1 MKHLGPIF
9 RLHRKEKGYS
19 MEQVS
24 GLVPLNTS
32 KISDF
37 EIMKTKVTEKKLIL
51 MYEKLGIKFIYNEQ
65 DIMKFSQ
72 LFDEFYNNILDCESH
87 EHVYSILKSKKEQIQ
102 CTEAY
107 ILYLLVELI
116 HAVYT
121 HDSYFEYVKVQKN
134 IEINLDYLTT
144 NQKQIFYDTVGVYY
158 KNKLKYDIAMDYLS
172 KGEIL
177 SSNKPILAMIYYHQA
192 MIFMDLMNMFEA
204 IEKIKKAQM
213 SFANHLLIKRQI
225 ICSSTFAAILTHQ
238 GHYEQAD
245 KIKCQC
251 IKQFKLLDM
260 KNDLRICYNNLLWNY
275 LLWGKYEMLITS
287 GIEILDEVKNIPSLY
302 FYMSYAYEKLG
313 NREKSIDF
321 INYAKTSSNKN
332 NCSPYMKSIIDT
344 YFILLTNEDLK
355 VKEENLLKTYKIAK
369 KRHDYQLELFVLN
382 MLCEISIDAKYVSK
396 QNKYLKEIIRIYKRN
411 NN

>member
-1 MKHLGPIF
+1 MQHLGPIF
-9 RLHRKEKGYS
+9 RLHRKDKGYS
-19 MEQVS
+19 IKQVNR
-24 GLVPLNTS
+24 LVLLNVT

-37 EIMKTKVTEKKLIL
+37 EIKKTKVADKDLIL
-51 MYEKLGIKFIYNEQ
+51 MYEKLDIKFIYNEQ
-65 DIMKFSQ
+65 DIRKFSQ
-72 LFDEFYNNILDCESH
+72 LFAVFYNRILDYESH
-87 EHVYSILKSKKEQIQ
+87 EQEYKLLVCQKERIQ

-121 HDSYFEYVKVQKN
+121 DDSYFEYIKVQKD
-134 IEINLDYLTT
+134 IENNLDYLTT
-144 NQKQIFYDTVGVYY
+144 TQKQIFYDTVGVYY
-158 KNKLKYDIAMDYLS
+158 KDELKYDIAIDNLL

-177 SSNKPILAMIYYHQA
+177 SSNEPILAMIYYHQA
-192 MIFMDLMNMFEA
+192 MIFMDLMIMWEA
-204 IEKIKKAQM
+204 VEKVKKAQKI
-213 SFANHLLIKRQI
+213 FAEHLFIKRQLI
-225 ICSSTFAAILTHQ
+225 SSGTLGVIMTQQ

-245 KIKCQC
+245 KIQCQC
-251 IKQFKLLDM
+251 IKQFKLIDM
-260 KNDLRICYNNLLWNY
+260 KDDLYVCYNNLLWNY

-332 NCSPYMKSIIDT
+332 DCSPYMKSMINT
-344 YFILLTNEDLK
+344 YFILLTNENLK

-369 KRHDYQLELFVLN
+369 KQHDYQLELFVLN
-382 MLCEISIDAKYVSK
+382 MLSEISIDAKYVSK

>member
-1 MKHLGPIF
+1 MEHLGPIF
-9 RLHRKEKGYS
+9 RLHRQDKGYS
-19 MEQVS
+19 IKQVNR
-24 GLVPLNTS
+24 LVLLNIT

-37 EIMKTKVTEKKLIL
+37 EIKKTKVADEKLIL

-65 DIMKFSQ
+65 DIIKFSQ
-72 LFDEFYNNILDCESH
+72 LFDEFYNNILDYESH
-87 EHVYSILKSKKEQIQ
+87 EHVYSILKSQKEQIQ

-121 HDSYFEYVKVQKN
+121 HDSYFEYVKVQKD

-158 KNKLKYDIAMDYLS
+158 KNKLKYDIAMDNLL

-177 SSNKPILAMIYYHQA
+177 SSNEPVLAMIYYHQT
-192 MIFMDLMNMFEA
+192 MILMDQMNLYEA
-204 IEKIKKAQM
+204 NEKIKKAQEL
-213 SFANHLLIKRQI
+213 FAKQLLIKRQTV
-225 ICSSTFAAILTHQ
+225 CNATLGAILIRQ
-238 GHYEQAD
+238 GHYEQAN
-245 KIKCQC
+245 KIQCRC
-251 IKQFKLLDM
+251 IKAFSLLGR
-260 KNDLRICYNNLLWNY
+260 KNDLFKCYNNLLWNY
-275 LLWGKYEMLITS
+275 LLWEKYEMLITS

-332 NCSPYMKSIIDT
+332 DCSPYMKSMINT
-344 YFILLTNEDLK
+344 YFILLTNENLK

-369 KRHDYQLELFVLN
+369 KQHDYQLELFVLN
-382 MLCEISIDAKYVSK
+382 MLSEISIDAKYVSK
-396 QNKYLKEIIRIYKRN
+396 QNKYLKEIMGL
-411 NN
+411 